1 MGKKNGNTP
10 GAHKR
15 KHPTKQILQNEG
27 PKKEIEESD
36 TSYNRFLN
44 SRHSTEETK
53 HWHVALKSFSAEEGD
68 KMGERE
74 RHKQAALRKTERNFP
89 CRFTLPS
96 TTSRQQWLEWL
107 AGLTMLPWTYHVTM
121 ELPCPGRMNHSW
133 RKWNST
139 LTVYNGP
146 WHRMFRFQKKDQDKC
161 PWANGRNQEISS
173 SRNFRGSPLHPPPC
187 P

>member
-1 MGKKNGNTP
+1 MNTNHWRRLCITGSKTQWNELRSLKNGKKNGNTP
-10 GAHKR
+10 GAHKK

-36 TSYNRFLN
+36 TSYNRCLN

-107 AGLTMLPWTYHVTM
+107 AGLTLLPWTYDVTRTYHVTM
-121 ELPCPGRMNHSW
+121 DLPCYHG
-133 RKWNST
+133 T
-139 LTVYNGP
+139 ALP
-146 WHRMFRFQKKDQDKC
+146 WENEPQLKKMELNFDCLQ
-161 PWANGRNQEISS
+161 WA
-173 SRNFRGSPLHPPPC
+173 LA
-187 P
+187 